1 MNKQFATATCFC
13 LSLSGCAA
21 WFSASTPVWPWTS
34 ITKPCEAECT
44 ETEALNAYVQANTF
58 CREVQNYYEA
68 GGQRAK
74 SNQLAVGAV
83 GSLAGAVA
91 APLAGGNAAKA
102 WSGLSG
108 ATNALQAS
116 IEEAFSTTVTTNRR
130 KAVNDAADTAAS
142 KYALAGK
149 PNEKVIAA
157 INMARSCAMSSAVAD
172 SAALKALLTTH

>member
-1 MNKQFATATCFC
+1 MNKRFAITATCFC

-34 ITKPCEAECT
+34 TTKPCQAACT
-44 ETEALNAYVQANTF
+44 DTEALDAYVQANTF

-68 GGQRAK
+68 GGQDAK
-74 SNQLAVGAV
+74 SNKFVVGAV

-91 APLAGGNAAKA
+91 APLASGDAAKA
-102 WSGLSG
+102 WAGLSG

-116 IEEAFSTTVTTNRR
+116 IEEAFSTAVTAKRR
-130 KAVNDAADTAAS
+130 KEVNVAADKAATAYS
-142 KYALAGK
+142 KANT
-149 PNEKVIAA
+149 PENKVIAA

-172 SAALKALLTTH
+172 SAALKALTE